1 MSEDAVPEVDLDRCF
16 GCAACSTGCPDEAV
30 RMVAKAGHEAPPK
43 DNGALMQAMF
53 ASFSK

>member
-1 MSEDAVPEVDLDRCF
+1 VDLDRCF